1 MENQIFEIVEVQ
13 GPADRNDED
22 ATGCSCCSRC
32 AVTNL
37 E

>member
-13 GPADRNDED
+13 SPTDGIED
-22 ATGCSCCSRC
+22 GITGCSCCSRC
-32 AVTNL
+32 AANF

>member
-13 GPADRNDED
+13 ASPDHNDED
-22 ATGCSCCSRC
+22 AVKCGCCSRC
-32 AVTNL
+32 SETNL